1 MLAKCVLS
9 FLELNWYQRFRDQ
22 EKKLKKKKI
31 QSGPRKRKRKKCCV
45 LFRSLR
51 KQLEKCQP
59 SFFISDVTWSS
70 QVHLQLDGLTYLDGV
85 INKKS
90 KILRDLYPFQ
100 HAV

>member
-1 MLAKCVLS
+1 MGHGKEKEKNAVCFFEVLG
-9 FLELNWYQRFRDQ
+9 NN
-22 EKKLKKKKI
+22 LKNV
-31 QSGPRKRKRKKCCV
+31 SRV
-45 LFRSLR
+45 
-51 KQLEKCQP
+51 
-59 SFFISDVTWSS
+59 FFISDVTWSS